1 MTTKR
6 IQNSESKIQNKEDK
20 KNVAS
25 SESPSKSP
33 ASTRLDQA
41 ERAREDIHRREAG
54 PQTME
59 ELLASTG
66 YVIKGFKKGDIL
78 EGKITRVSPK
88 EILIHIGGKTD
99 GVVIDRELES
109 YRETLQ
115 TLKPGDK
122 VTAQVIVA
130 ENDRGQA
137 VLSLRQSIFEKR
149 WQELSGHQK
158 SGESVDVVLN
168 IESAFHYPDKTAFL
182 KEIHR
187 VLKPGGQFL
196 IADLLS
202 TCNERSRITKLWGKS
217 MSQHF
222 WNHDRYHE
230 EFKKTE
236 LEITRSEDISAH
248 IRKGWSLYRNWLPK
262 IDRRSF
268 FENIAFRIFYVLNVR
283 FNVYFLKKQQYQVFT
298 GYKHVA

>member
-1 MTTKR
+1 MNLIRKLLKLSGTGLTRNQYYESMNMALKR
-6 IQNSESKIQNKEDK
+6 MNNGYTMLHYPYYVNDSDSFMKAQANLTDYCISLLDPLENKEVVEIGCGNGVQSIYICQNFKPARITGIDLNEANIK
-20 KNVAS
+20 IAE
-25 SESPSKSP
+25 SEK
-33 ASTRLDQA
+33 
-41 ERAREDIHRREAG
+41 ERAN
-54 PQTME
+54 E
-59 ELLASTG
+59 EKVRFIVDDAQNL
-66 YVIKGFKKGDIL
+66 K
-78 EGKITRVSPK
+78 
-88 EILIHIGGKTD
+88 HIP
-99 GVVIDRELES
+99 S
-109 YRETLQ
+109 
-115 TLKPGDK
+115 
-122 VTAQVIVA
+122 
-130 ENDRGQA
+130 
-137 VLSLRQSIFEKR
+137 
-149 WQELSGHQK
+149 
-158 SGESVDVVLN
+158 ESVDVVLN

>member
-1 MTTKR
+1 MNLIRKLLKLSGTGLTRNQYYESMNMALKR
-6 IQNSESKIQNKEDK
+6 MNNGYTMLHYPYYVNDSDSFMKAQANLTDYCISLLDPLENKEVVEIGCGNGVQSIYICQNFKPARITGIDLNEANIK
-20 KNVAS
+20 IAE
-25 SESPSKSP
+25 SEK
-33 ASTRLDQA
+33 
-41 ERAREDIHRREAG
+41 ERAN
-54 PQTME
+54 E
-59 ELLASTG
+59 EKVRFIVDDAQNL
-66 YVIKGFKKGDIL
+66 K
-78 EGKITRVSPK
+78 
-88 EILIHIGGKTD
+88 HIP
-99 GVVIDRELES
+99 S
-109 YRETLQ
+109 
-115 TLKPGDK
+115 
-122 VTAQVIVA
+122 
-130 ENDRGQA
+130 
-137 VLSLRQSIFEKR
+137 
-149 WQELSGHQK
+149 
-158 SGESVDVVLN
+158 ESVDVVLN

-262 IDRRSF
+262 IERRSF